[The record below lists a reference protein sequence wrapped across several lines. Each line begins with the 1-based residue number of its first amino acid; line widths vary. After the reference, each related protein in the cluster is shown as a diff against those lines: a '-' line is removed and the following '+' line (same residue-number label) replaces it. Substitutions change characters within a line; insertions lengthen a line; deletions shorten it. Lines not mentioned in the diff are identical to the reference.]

1 MKKLMYLISILAIFS
16 FVSCQSLMQQIN
28 SMLSGV
34 KLPNTDNIVNNITQ
48 DATNTIKNVGVEELD
63 KNLKKLLDET
73 KKKIDESYTV
83 TDFNYAVSFGDNASY
98 FENKQDYKN
107 IATYAYYLVD
117 PNAPKHIQARNLNT
131 SGQIFYLSNSFSM
144 AEYSYLKSI
153 SIYESISY
161 LDSTEAI
168 QTMNNIGLLYLNM
181 GKYTSAQQYFNEAL
195 KHRKNNTKDTVGYAA
210 TVNNL
215 GVLFKINGDYSQS
228 EKFLKEALLFV
239 EKNYGQNS
247 IQYAVILNNLA
258 MLYLNINKLEDAKET
273 MIKCIDISE
282 RNIPSKS
289 TTLLRFKTNLAL
301 IFKSQKE
308 YKSAESILLGVLNTM
323 KSQLGD
329 NHPDY
334 ATMLRNLASLYMEM
348 ENYSMVEKNLTD
360 ALKIYEKKFGTQ
372 NPQYAN
378 TLFELGVY
386 NQFVGKIDVAQTQF
400 EQALETQLQTLSDRN
415 PAIAKT
421 YEYLAINFWHKNE
434 IKNAYTNYKIALDKY
449 IFLINT
455 FFDAMS
461 EGEKTRFWAEYQPS
475 FIRFMNFVA
484 QNHNQLPEIS
494 ITAYNFHLQTKAI
507 LLNNSRKI
515 RSMIIASNDK
525 ELIKKFNELNE
536 LKNYIAKLYS
546 FTNEELKE
554 RNINLDSIIKVSE
567 NLEKEIVQK
576 SSEFSKNIQDRNINY
591 EVIKNK
597 LNSSEVAIEIVRL
610 PYYNYEKL
618 LDSVHYVSFI
628 IKNNNNRPIVVVNKE
643 GKKLEKDYY
652 VKYAKSI
659 GSGTDMG
666 DFYNY
671 YWQEI
676 DKELKNISKI
686 FLSVDGIYN
695 RVNVNTFQMPDGKYV
710 IDKYFVY
717 NLTNTK
723 DILSLKERLS
733 QKTNLVGKN
742 SLLIGNPN
750 YSFGLPE
757 GYHYIPALPGTK
769 VEVEE
774 ITKTL
779 KHKNWNVI
787 VYQQDQANEEKVK
800 NINSPFVLHIATHG
814 YFIEKTTENEQQTR
828 SLGVQ
833 NERAVTNPLLRSGL
847 LFAGADK
854 TVLNINDRDNTEID
868 DGILNSFE
876 AITLNLTN
884 THLVVLSACQT
895 GLGEIQT
902 GEGVYGLQRAF
913 QIAGTKTIVT
923 SLWSVSDEG
932 TQMLMQEFYKNWLE
946 IGDEFDAF
954 RKSCIYIK
962 NKLKYPF
969 YWGAFVIIGK

>member
-1 MKKLMYLISILAIFS
+1 MKKLRYFIFILAILS
-16 FVSCQSLMQQIN
+16 FASCQSLMQQIN

-34 KLPNTDNIVNNITQ
+34 KPPDPSNIVNNITNQ
-48 DATNTIKNVGVEELD
+48 ATNTIQNVGINELD
-63 KNLKKLLDET
+63 KNMKKLLDET

-98 FENKQDYKN
+98 LENKQDYKN
-107 IATYAYYLVD
+107 IITYTYYLVD
-117 PNAPKHIQARNLNT
+117 PNTPKHIQARNHNT

-144 AEYSYLKSI
+144 AELSYLKAI

-181 GKYTSAQQYFNEAL
+181 GKYTTAEQYFNEAL
-195 KHRKNNTKDTVGYAA
+195 KHRKNNNKDTVGYAA

-215 GVLFKINGDYSQS
+215 GVLYKINGDFSKS
-228 EKFLKEALLFV
+228 EKVLKEAMSFV

-247 IQYAVILNNLA
+247 IQYAVILNNLS

-273 MIKCIDISE
+273 MTKCIDISE
-282 RNIPSKS
+282 RILPSKS
-289 TTLLRFKTNLAL
+289 TTLLRFKTNLSL

-308 YKSAESILLGVLNTM
+308 YKSAESILLGVLKTM
-323 KSQLGD
+323 KAQLGE

-334 ATMLRNLASLYMEM
+334 ATMLRILASLYMEM
-348 ENYSMVEKNLTD
+348 GSYSMVEKNLTD
-360 ALKIYEKKFGTQ
+360 ALSIYEKKFGKQ
-372 NPQYAN
+372 NPQYGN
-378 TLFELGVY
+378 TLFELAVY
-386 NQFVGKIDVAQTQF
+386 NQFIGKIDIAQTQF
-400 EQALETQLQTLSDRN
+400 EQALEIQLQTLSDRN

-421 YEYLAINFWHKNE
+421 YEYLAINYWHNKDIN
-434 IKNAYTNYKIALDKY
+434 NANNNFKIALDKY
-449 IFLINT
+449 IFLINN

-461 EGEKTRFWAEYQPS
+461 EAEKTRFWAEYQPS
-475 FIRFMNFVA
+475 FIRYMNFVA
-484 QNHNQLPEIS
+484 QNYNLMPEIAV
-494 ITAYNFHLQTKAI
+494 TAYNYHLQTKAI

-515 RSMIIASNDK
+515 RSIIIGSNDK
-525 ELIKKFNELNE
+525 DLINKFNELNE

-554 RNINLDSIIKVSE
+554 RKINLDSIIKVSE

-576 SSEFSKNIQDRNINY
+576 SSAFSQNIQDRNINY
-591 EVIKNK
+591 DALRNK
-597 LNSSEVAIEIVRL
+597 LSNSEAAIEIVRL

-618 LDSVHYVSFI
+618 VDSIQYVSFI
-628 IKNNNNRPIVVVNKE
+628 LKNNSNTPIVVVNNE
-643 GKKLEKDYY
+643 GKRMENDYY
-652 VKYAKSI
+652 TKYAKSI

-666 DFYNY
+666 DYYNY
-671 YWQEI
+671 YWQDI

-710 IDKYFVY
+710 IENYFVY

-723 DILSLKERLS
+723 DIISLKDRLS
-733 QKTNLVGKN
+733 QKTNLIGKN
-742 SLLIGNPN
+742 ALLIGNPN
-750 YSFGLPE
+750 YSLGLPE

-779 KHKNWNVI
+779 KQKNWNVV

-800 NINSPFVLHIATHG
+800 NIKSPFVLHIATHG

-923 SLWSVSDEG
+923 SLWPVSDEG
-932 TQMLMQEFYKNWLE
+932 TQLLMQEFYKNWLE
-946 IGDEFDAF
+946 SGDEFDAF
-954 RKSCIYIK
+954 HKSCIYIK